1 MSCIYYILIPLLF
14 QVISSQGIGKVY
26 IGTLPNNTVSSLSF
40 NENSVFASRVIPV
53 FIENKNPVD
62 NTDVP
67 ITGNIVVGC
76 ELSTSGSGFSSATIQ
91 TVTLTQ
97 ANRGGNVQFSAPVK
111 GQAVDIRCFSDSG
124 LQFNKTESIS
134 SPSSFTIVS
143 APTVSICPTG
153 TKDVVVINSQN
164 TQYTFNVR
172 LSDVVAGSPVTITC
186 TGGAGLTF
194 LTATAAIDSREVQ
207 VTVTLTVNTPVTG
220 TCSGQSQTGGQYQ
233 TANSLG
239 PAVTFQLVQPVVAL
253 YPQSLSVA
261 TTSFATILLL
271 TSSVPGSATTF
282 RCRADLLP
290 LASVEDALQNPL
302 CRAATPTP
310 GPTADN
316 ATDTVTPEWGILTPE
331 VNLDNSVHHALLK
344 ATRNVGVSASV
355 QENVVV
361 SCCNTTGP
369 FTLETAILAHVSLTP
384 NATVDWEKSTDININ
399 FTTPRTI
406 QNVAFVEVAPCP
418 CDLTGGVCDINCCCD
433 TDCTSSEQETFSRC
447 IPYLDGGQE
456 AALPEYMCDSKHFH
470 KEDWF
475 PLMCVTNEYN
485 SLLGFFYQNEN
496 NLRTTQSLL
505 TKVNGKESFTY
516 KEDEERVEPPA
527 PAAKNGYSQNEKVLS
542 VKTNAAGTAERRGVV
557 SLPQRILSG
566 ECSTTAPLQY
576 LNDID
581 SDCSFQLT
589 NAMCSGDSVFNAL
602 SYIQSSTTRDPSC
615 PSAFSIMGNPNT
627 GTQNIA
633 ETIVNYYCVTDAT
646 SYIKSTTTAAPPS
659 TRSLFNYTYPA
670 GCPLDTCGRETTNE
684 LPCTGYVDGTTQE
697 TLPPRCGF
705 NDHYTQPP
713 SPNINGAT
721 CENAVVDVR
730 YNFYWSGPNI
740 LKLNATVFLA
750 NIVLSTP
757 TNSVVV
763 TQKYKASFV
772 NSFAGSPAEDN
783 FYNVTTPFSR
793 SGKPG
798 YDIDKPM
805 ISAMVIRNETD
816 NAFLYMNSNASRQM
830 ALWNTGFDG
839 LCSNAGRREILFG
852 KDTFTSCNIYIGTSD
867 LENCTDLSK
876 LIINRLDNLM
886 PAERIGRYGNNNPYG
901 PAQWIEV
908 LREDLTS
915 TCTNSLEANNQTVLS
930 WRFSGFCTD
939 IISGINLD
947 VMYGESGK
955 ANGVP
960 TKEIIGAYVS
970 YSKSTWQL
978 TCGSGSLC
986 TDPSYV
992 EPFPITASVRFI
1004 KVPANTPE
1012 PKIRWEEEHP
1022 DICYQDVCW
1031 DNFIYPLVR
1040 GYTAEPRK
1048 YVLAMSLIL
1057 ILFLFGFLF
1066 ITRPWW

>member
-97 ANRGGNVQFSAPVK
+97 ANRGGNVRFSAPVK

-153 TKDVVVINSQN
+153 TKDVVAINSQN
-164 TQYTFNVR
+164 TQYPFNVR

-186 TGGAGLTF
+186 TGAGLTF
-194 LTATAAIDSREVQ
+194 LTATAVIGSREVS
-207 VTVTLTVNTPVTG
+207 VTVTLTVNTPATG
-220 TCSGQSQTGGQYQ
+220 TCSGQSQAGGQYQ

-261 TTSFATILLL
+261 TTSFE
-271 TSSVPGSATTF
+271 
-282 RCRADLLP
+282 ADLLP
-290 LASVEDALQNPL
+290 LASVQDALQNPL

-310 GPTADN
+310 GPTA
-316 ATDTVTPEWGILTPE
+316 DTVTPEWGILTPE

-344 ATRNVGVSASV
+344 ATRNVGVTTPV

-433 TDCTSSEQETFSRC
+433 TNKRRSVDAY
-447 IPYLDGGQE
+447 PYLDGGQE

-527 PAAKNGYSQNEKVLS
+527 PAATTGYRQNEKVLS
-542 VKTNAAGTAERRGVV
+542 VKTNAAGTADRRGVV

-633 ETIVNYYCVTDAT
+633 ETIVNYYCLTDAT

-670 GCPLDTCGRETTNE
+670 GCPLDNCGRETTNE
-684 LPCTGYVDGTTQE
+684 PPCTGYVDGTTQK
-697 TLPPRCGF
+697 LF
-705 NDHYTQPP
+705 LHD
-713 SPNINGAT
+713 
-721 CENAVVDVR
+721 VDVR

-757 TNSVVV
+757 TNPVVV

-772 NSFAGSPAEDN
+772 NSFAGTPAEDN

-805 ISAMVIRNETD
+805 ISGMVIRNETD

-1031 DNFIYPLVR
+1031 DNFIYPLTMVVKEMVEWNYYNELTHLKSLKDFKKLR
-1040 GYTAEPRK
+1040 IVKEVNDMLKK
-1048 YVLAMSLIL
+1048 YEVN
-1057 ILFLFGFLF
+1057 F
-1066 ITRPWW
+1066 RR

>member
-1 MSCIYYILIPLLF
+1 MSCIIYILLSLLF

-40 NENSVFASRVIPV
+40 NENSALVSLVIPV

-67 ITGNIVVGC
+67 ITGNIVVEC
-76 ELSTSGSGFSSATIQ
+76 ELSSNGSGFSSATIQ
-91 TVTLTQ
+91 TVSLAQ
-97 ANRGGNVQFSAPVK
+97 ANRGGNVQFSKPVK

-134 SPSSFTIVS
+134 SPSSFTIIS
-143 APTVSICPTG
+143 GPTVSICPTG
-153 TKDVVVINSQN
+153 TKDVVAINSQN
-164 TQYTFNVR
+164 TQQTFNVR

-194 LTATAAIDSREVQ
+194 LTATATIGAREVP
-207 VTVTLTVNTPVTG
+207 VTVTLTTNTPATG
-220 TCSGQSQTGGQYQ
+220 TCRGQSQTGVQYLF
-233 TANSLG
+233 ANSLG
-239 PAVTFQLVQPVVAL
+239 PPVTFQLLQPVVAL

-271 TSSVPGSATTF
+271 TSSVSDSATTF
-282 RCRADLLP
+282 RCRADLLA
-290 LASVEDALQNPL
+290 LADVQNAIQNPL
-302 CRAATPTP
+302 CRTATPTP
-310 GPTADN
+310 GPTA
-316 ATDTVTPEWGILTPE
+316 DTVTPEWGILTPE
-331 VNLDNSVHHALLK
+331 VNLDSSVHHALLK
-344 ATRNVGVSASV
+344 ATRNVGVTTSV
-355 QENVVV
+355 EENVVV
-361 SCCNTTGP
+361 SCCNTTGTT
-369 FTLETAILAHVSLTP
+369 TLETAIWAQVSLTP
-384 NATVDWEKSTDININ
+384 NATVDWEKSTDSNN

-433 TDCTSSEQETFSRC
+433 GDCTSAEQETFSRC

-505 TKVNGKESFTY
+505 EKVNGKERFTY
-516 KEDEERVEPPA
+516 KEEEERVEPPA
-527 PAAKNGYSQNEKVLS
+527 PATTK
-542 VKTNAAGTAERRGVV
+542 AGLADRRGVV

-576 LNDID
+576 LRDMD

-627 GTQNIA
+627 QNIA
-633 ETIVNYYCVTDAT
+633 ETVVNYYCLTDAT
-646 SYIKSTTTAAPPS
+646 SYIKSTTTAATPS

-670 GCPLDTCGRETTNE
+670 GCPLDNCGRETTSE
-684 LPCTGYVDGTTQE
+684 PPCTGYVDGTAQE

-705 NDHYTQPP
+705 NDHYTRPP

-750 NIVLSTP
+750 NILLSSP
-757 TNSVVV
+757 ANPVVV

-783 FYNVTTPFSR
+783 FYNVSTPFSR

-805 ISAMVIRNETD
+805 ISGMVIRNETN
-816 NAFLYMNSNASRQM
+816 NAFLYMNSNTSRQM

-839 LCSNAGRREILFG
+839 LCTNAGRREILFG

-886 PAERIGRYGNNNPYG
+886 PSERIGRYGNNNPYG

-930 WRFSGFCTD
+930 WRISGFCTD
-939 IISGINLD
+939 IVSGINLD
-947 VMYGESGK
+947 VMYGESGM

-970 YSKSTWQL
+970 YSKSAWQL
-978 TCGSGSLC
+978 TCGSGSQC
-986 TDPSYV
+986 ADPSYV

-1022 DICYQDVCW
+1022 DICYRDICW
-1031 DNFIYPLVR
+1031 DNFMYPLNQSSNNQRIQNFEHQVAQVNEHR
-1040 GYTAEPRK
+1040 
-1048 YVLAMSLIL
+1048 IL
-1057 ILFLFGFLF
+1057 ILGWGGEL
-1066 ITRPWW
+1066 ITDCERLNQKFDNVEEDP